1 MNIERK
7 DRESVTLLLQPEEAR
22 RLLAGLRAHKDVLGA
37 RGAELERELTELG
50 VTPPPPA
57 PVREEYMPPA

>member
-7 DRESVTLLLQPEEAR
+7 DRESVTLILQPEEAQ
-22 RLLAGLRAHKDVLGA
+22 RLLAALRAHADALGA
-37 RGAELERELTELG
+37 RGLELERELSALG
-50 VTPPPPA
+50 VVPPPPA